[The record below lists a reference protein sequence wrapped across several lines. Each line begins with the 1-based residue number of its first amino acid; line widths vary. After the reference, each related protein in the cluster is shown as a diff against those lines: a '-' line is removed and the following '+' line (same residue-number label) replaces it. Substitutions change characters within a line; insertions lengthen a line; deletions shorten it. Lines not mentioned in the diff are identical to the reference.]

1 MYNILH
7 LTQNIKDIL
16 RTSFNTYPLSTYN
29 IVQVD
34 VQLSQDNVV
43 FISNKS
49 FIGNKLISNLY
60 FHEIIELDPDIIGLK
75 TFLESVIHF
84 RKKILIHINTNHR
97 FICAFL
103 NKILAQY
110 THLDDIFI
118 GSKNIYVLESMR
130 RFNESYNLG
139 LITKNILDN
148 DILSYY
154 IIKFNIS
161 FISFH
166 WSALHPE
173 SIRYLQSK
181 KVMVFGY
188 TCKNNNT
195 KYFIEEYKLDGYL
208 SSLHHA
214 KGD

>member
-1 MYNILH
+1 
-7 LTQNIKDIL
+7 
-16 RTSFNTYPLSTYN
+16 
-29 IVQVD
+29 
-34 VQLSQDNVV
+34 
-43 FISNKS
+43 
-49 FIGNKLISNLY
+49 
-60 FHEIIELDPDIIGLK
+60 
-75 TFLESVIHF
+75 
-84 RKKILIHINTNHR
+84 
-97 FICAFL
+97 
-103 NKILAQY
+103 
-110 THLDDIFI
+110 
-118 GSKNIYVLESMR
+118 MR